1 MSNVITLTQANF
13 DEEVLASDVPVVVDY
28 WAPWCGPCRMLGPVI
43 EQIASE
49 RAGTVKVGKVN
60 VDDEPALA
68 QRAGVRGIPYVVL
81 YRDGEVAAQAVGA
94 QPKAAL
100 DDCSQAWERI
110 TERYGRDKQ
119 KKLYAESFA

>member
-1 MSNVITLTQANF
+1 MSNVITVTQANF
-13 DEEVLASDVPVVVDY
+13 DQEVLSSDVPVVIDY

-60 VDDEPALA
+60 VDEEPALA
-68 QRAGVRGIPYVVL
+68 ERAGVRGIPYVVL

-100 DDCSQAWERI
+100 EQSLGLEAPAPA
-110 TERYGRDKQ
+110 TPV
-119 KKLYAESFA
+119 A

>member
-49 RAGTVKVGKVN
+49 RTGTVKVGKVN

-68 QRAGVRGIPYVVL
+68 ERAGVRGIPYVVL
-81 YRDGEVAAQAVGA
+81 YRGGEVAAQAVGA
-94 QPKAAL
+94 QPQAAL
-100 DDCSQAWERI
+100 ERSLGLEAHTAQA
-110 TERYGRDKQ
+110 
-119 KKLYAESFA
+119 A

>member
-1 MSNVITLTQANF
+1 MSNVITLTSENF
-13 DEEVLASDVPVVVDY
+13 DQEVLASEVPVVVDY

-43 EQIASE
+43 EQIAAD
-49 RAGTVKVGKVN
+49 RAGTVKVAKVN

-81 YRDGEVAAQAVGA
+81 YRNGDVAAQAVGA

-100 DDCSQAWERI
+100 ESALGLEAAAPATASQPA
-110 TERYGRDKQ
+110 
-119 KKLYAESFA
+119 

>member
-43 EQIASE
+43 EQLAGE
-49 RAGTVKVGKVN
+49 REGTVKVGKVN

-68 QRAGVRGIPYVVL
+68 ERAGVRGIPYVVV
-81 YRDGEVAAQAVGA
+81 YRDGDVAGQAIGA

-100 DDCSQAWERI
+100 ERALGLETLAAQA
-110 TERYGRDKQ
+110 
-119 KKLYAESFA
+119 A

>member
-1 MSNVITLTQANF
+1 MSNAITLTQANF
-13 DEEVLASDVPVVVDY
+13 DEVLASDVPVVVDY

-60 VDDEPALA
+60 VDEEPALA
-68 QRAGVRGIPYVVL
+68 ERAGVRGIPYVVL
-81 YRDGEVAAQAVGA
+81 YRDGEVAAEAIGA

-100 DDCSQAWERI
+100 EQSLGLEAPAAQAA
-110 TERYGRDKQ
+110 Q
-119 KKLYAESFA
+119 AA